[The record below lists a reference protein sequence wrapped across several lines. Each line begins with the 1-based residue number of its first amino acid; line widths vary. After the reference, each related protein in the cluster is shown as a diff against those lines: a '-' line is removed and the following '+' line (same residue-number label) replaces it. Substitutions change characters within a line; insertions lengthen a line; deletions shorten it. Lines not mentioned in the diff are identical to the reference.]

1 MAFFVALYSYD
12 ILCCFVFLCGM
23 LVGLIPLSICLD
35 FKFIW
40 ASNQHGLKL
49 VTNLHMSRKSR
60 GQHEDLC
67 SLVFL
72 WHSLKLCIL
81 MTFFVVLYS
90 YADACW
96 FDSIVYLLWFQFIW
110 ATNQHGLK
118 LVTNLHMSRK
128 SRGQH
133 EDLCSLV
140 FLWHSLKLCILM
152 RMLVGLIPL
161 SICLD
166 FNSFEHPINM
176 VWSLW
181 QISIWVENQEDNM
194 KTFVALY
201 SYDIPWSFVF
211 SWHSL

>member
-1 MAFFVALYSYD
+1 MR
-12 ILCCFVFLCGM
+12 M

-67 SLVFL
+67 SFVFL
-72 WHSLKLCIL
+72 WHSLLFCIL
-81 MTFFVVLYS
+81 MRMLVGLIP
-90 YADACW
+90 
-96 FDSIVYLLWFQFIW
+96 IVYLVGFQFIW
-110 ATNQHGLK
+110 ASNQHGLK

-133 EDLCSLV
+133 EDLCHFV

-152 RMLVGLIPL
+152 
-161 SICLD
+161 
-166 FNSFEHPINM
+166 
-176 VWSLW
+176 
-181 QISIWVENQEDNM
+181 
-194 KTFVALY
+194 TFFVVLY
-201 SYDIPWSFVF
+201 SYMDFLGGLLTFFFIKNQ
-211 SWHSL
+211 LCMNNN

>member
-81 MTFFVVLYS
+81 MWT
-90 YADACW
+90 
-96 FDSIVYLLWFQFIW
+96 
-110 ATNQHGLK
+110 
-118 LVTNLHMSRK
+118 
-128 SRGQH
+128 
-133 EDLCSLV
+133 
-140 FLWHSLKLCILM
+140 
-152 RMLVGLIPL
+152 LVGLIPL